1 MAVSLGSVFL
11 VVILLIHV
19 SHLFVVDTQASII
32 LFEYIL
38 IPILQYL
45 ISLSLGSE
53 SGLTNTVW
61 FWLRP
66 LLSYTFG
73 GLWILPLF
81 CLSRVINIFWFQDVA
96 NSAFRGRIR
105 SMNFPTLVADTL
117 YSLVIQALFL
127 LQVSERLLYSFMVS
141 LFGILFLLTDLRPP
155 PPDPQSVSFMHSGYS
170 GCPDPVPVLGITD
183 FPGLHEHPLCPLL
196 L

>member
-1 MAVSLGSVFL
+1 MSF
-11 VVILLIHV
+11 
-19 SHLFVVDTQASII
+19 QASII
-32 LFEYIL
+32 LFEYML
-38 IPILQYL
+38 IPMLRIL

-53 SGLTNTVW
+53 SGLTQTVW

-127 LQVSERLLYSFMVS
+127 LQVSRS
-141 LFGILFLLTDLRPP
+141 LPP
-155 PPDPQSVSFMHSGYS
+155 TIH
-170 GCPDPVPVLGITD
+170 
-183 FPGLHEHPLCPLL
+183 
-196 L
+196 

>member
-1 MAVSLGSVFL
+1 MFEY
-11 VVILLIHV
+11 LLI
-19 SHLFVVDTQASII
+19 
-32 LFEYIL
+32 
-38 IPILQYL
+38 PMLQFL

-105 SMNFPTLVADTL
+105 SMSFPTLVADTL

-127 LQVSERLLYSFMVS
+127 LQVSHVFFVVTVITSFIVHVMIKCLHLWTS
-141 LFGILFLLTDLRPP
+141 GIHFH
-155 PPDPQSVSFMHSGYS
+155 VHY
-170 GCPDPVPVLGITD
+170 
-183 FPGLHEHPLCPLL
+183 
-196 L
+196 